1 MQLHCGTVDLY
12 RFNDFLLTYLLAQ
25 LHGDSPIGVQ
35 TTAEPVSQLDL
46 LILSGVFS
54 GALCDQTVA
63 SSQSESS
70 ADQSGSTWAACT
82 CLRLR

>member
-1 MQLHCGTVDLY
+1 MAQWIATVSMI
-12 RFNDFLLTYLLAQ
+12 FLLIYLLAHI
-25 LHGDSPIGVQ
+25 HGDAPIGVQ

-46 LILSGVFS
+46 LILSRVFS

-63 SSQSESS
+63 SSESQPETLV
-70 ADQSGSTWAACT
+70 DQSGSTWAACT